1 VPGLV
6 SSGMS
11 LPSAISA
18 MLLYRLIS
26 WLLIAAVGWVVFF
39 FMFRTENVAASD
51 DDEPITGPL
60 PVVRHQTDPSAD
72 PTETAL
78 QGPLPP
84 PDRNLESDG

>member
-1 VPGLV
+1 
-6 SSGMS
+6 MS

-39 FMFRTENVAASD
+39 FVFRTENIADSD
-51 DDEPITGPL
+51 ADDPITGPL
-60 PVVRHQTDPSAD
+60 PVIREIDPSAD
-72 PTETAL
+72 PTQTAL

-84 PDRNLESDG
+84 PEPSHENGG